1 MKILLFILL
10 IFLSNDKAREA
21 NKAYSDGDFDR
32 AVELYNEALQENPAD
47 TRVMFNLA
55 NALAKA
61 GRPEDAAMVFDKYRS
76 LAQSAE
82 EKALGEYSMGRS
94 FADMNDWGKAAE
106 HFRQS
111 LMNNPN
117 DDDARYNYELA
128 LKKKQE
134 QEEQKQDQQQNQ
146 DQNKDDEQKQDQQQ
160 QPQDNQDKEQEQQPQ
175 NQEQQQDQPEQPEQN
190 PQEQPKPDQIDKQ
203 QAEKILEALE
213 NKEEDLLKELKKKK
227 TDNKKTNRN
236 DW

>member
-21 NKAYSDGDFDR
+21 NKAYADGDFDR

-76 LAQSAE
+76 LAQNNE

-111 LMNNPN
+111 LLNNPN

-134 QEEQKQDQQQNQ
+134 QEQEQQQQQQNQ
-146 DQNKDDEQKQDQQQ
+146 DQNKDDQQKQDQQQ
-160 QPQDNQDKEQEQQPQ
+160 QPQDNKDQQQEQKPQ
-175 NQEQQQDQPEQPEQN
+175 DQQQDEQPEQPEQN

-227 TDNKKTNRN
+227 TDTKKSNRN